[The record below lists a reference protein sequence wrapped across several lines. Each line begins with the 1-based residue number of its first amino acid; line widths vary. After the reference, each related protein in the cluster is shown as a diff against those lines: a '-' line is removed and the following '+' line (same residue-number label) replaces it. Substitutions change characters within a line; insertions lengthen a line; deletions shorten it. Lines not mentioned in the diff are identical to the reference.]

1 MYSVTRPRQLLR
13 AGLLGLSMVA
23 IAGSAIARP
32 ESEPPKVQTLFVMKH
47 AAMDRWLVDAK
58 DQRFADALKMLPSR
72 LNELPKESNG
82 QFNEQAASAI
92 NTIIS
97 TLARPGHVA
106 ITLNAGNVA
115 DGLYNYGIV
124 FSADFEDQKSAEA
137 AHAQIKTMLAGA
149 NLPPAPVG
157 NKRIATMD
165 DTQIPNFARVSY
177 GPRQGANGWKYEII
191 VGTLDNPD
199 SAFANV
205 PKPTI
210 ADPYLSGEIDFSALT
225 PLASFAQMAAG
236 PQNPQ
241 LNQMMSEL
249 SASGLIGQ
257 NAIKMRY
264 EAGYTKE
271 DSLARFCVVDAAQYA
286 ERLGYGKESL
296 SDAELK
302 IIPTDAT
309 WASMSRGGLST
320 LRRAIDQL
328 TIQSPEVTQ
337 GLDHFKQMTGVDLK
351 VDVVDALGDTFGYY
365 ASDSTG
371 GGSIASMVAML
382 NFKDR
387 AKFVAAHAKLVEF
400 ANAAFAQNN
409 DVGKYARVRSWKE
422 QGVDL
427 MSLRFSGLPIP
438 LELTYAATENWFIV
452 GVTPQA
458 TLAAA
463 LQAAGKGDA
472 GLAASP
478 AIAALRKKHN
488 GVTSLTFIDTN
499 RMLHAGYPLVSM
511 LGSAVSNAMSTPPV
525 HGEGRSV
532 GMLVPTYRDLAAGA
546 IPSIQVGYWDGPN
559 YVVDTHAD
567 RSMLV
572 NAGGALGAV
581 MQLSPIIAAGA
592 LGAASQH
599 REGGMNPEPM
609 TMLESDSS
617 LAQGWHGNRLD
628 MLTPVWKVTTTLDRG
643 RYFLTSPI
651 LAGALL
657 AEPTMK

>member
-1 MYSVTRPRQLLR
+1 MQSVTRSRRLLR
-13 AGLLGLSMVA
+13 AGLVGLSMV
-23 IAGSAIARP
+23 IVAGTALARP
-32 ESEPPKVQTLFVMKH
+32 DGEPPKVQTLFVMKH
-47 AAMDRWLVDAK
+47 AALNRWLVDTK
-58 DQRFADALKMLPSR
+58 DQRFADALKMLPAR
-72 LNELPKESNG
+72 LGELPKESNG
-82 QFNEQAASAI
+82 EFNEQAAGAI

-137 AHAQIKTMLAGA
+137 AHTQIKTMLAGA

-177 GPRQGANGWKYEII
+177 GPRQGADGWKYEII

-205 PKPTI
+205 PKSTI
-210 ADPYLSGEIDFSALT
+210 PDPYLSGEIDFSALT

-241 LNQMMSEL
+241 LNQIMGEL
-249 SASGLIGQ
+249 SGSGLIGQ

-271 DSLARFCVVDAAQYA
+271 DSLTRFSVVDAAPYA
-286 ERLGYGKESL
+286 DRLGYGKEVL

-302 IIPTDAT
+302 IIPADAT

-320 LRRAIDQL
+320 LRRAVDQL
-328 TIQSPEVTQ
+328 MTQAPEAAQ
-337 GLDHFKQMTGVDLK
+337 GLDQFKQMTGVDLK
-351 VDVVDALGDTFGYY
+351 VDVLDALGDTFGYY

-400 ANAAFAQNN
+400 ANAALAQNN
-409 DVGKYARVRSWKE
+409 DVGKYMRVRSWKE
-422 QGVDL
+422 QGVEL
-427 MSLRFSGLPIP
+427 MSLRFQGLPIP

-472 GLAASP
+472 GLAAAPGVAS
-478 AIAALRKKHN
+478 LRKKHN

-511 LGSAVSNAMSTPPV
+511 LGSAVSNAMSTPPM

-532 GMLVPTYRDLAAGA
+532 GMLVPTYRELTTGA
-546 IPSIQVGYWDGPN
+546 IPSIQVGYWDGQN

-572 NAGGALGAV
+572 NAGGALGAI

-592 LGAASQH
+592 LGAASNH
-599 REGGMNPEPM
+599 REGGMNPVSM
-609 TMLESDSS
+609 SDFQIF
-617 LAQGWHGNRLD
+617 LPGGGDHGLRSD
-628 MLTPVWKVTTTLDRG
+628 MNSRVWQVATTLDRS
-643 RYFLTSPI
+643 RYLLTSPI

-657 AEPTMK
+657 AEPSMK

>member
-1 MYSVTRPRQLLR
+1 MQLITRPRQLLR
-13 AGLLGLSMVA
+13 AGLVGLSMVIA
-23 IAGSAIARP
+23 AGSTLARP
-32 ESEPPKVQTLFVMKH
+32 ESEPPRVQTLFVMKH
-47 AAMDRWLVDAK
+47 AALNRWLVDAK
-58 DQRFADALKMLPSR
+58 DQRLADALGLLPAR
-72 LNELPKESNG
+72 LLELPKESNG
-82 QFNEQAASAI
+82 KFNDQAAGAI
-92 NTIIS
+92 NTIIA

-137 AHAQIKTMLAGA
+137 AHTQIKSMLAGA

-177 GPRQGANGWKYEII
+177 GPRQGADGWKYEII

-199 SAFANV
+199 LAFANV

-210 ADPYLSGEIDFSALT
+210 PETYLSGEVDLSALT

-241 LNQMMSEL
+241 LSHMMSEL
-249 SASGLIGQ
+249 TASGLIGQ
-257 NAIKMRY
+257 NAIKVRY
-264 EAGYTKE
+264 EAGYTK
-271 DSLARFCVVDAAQYA
+271 DDALARVAVVDAAPYA
-286 ERLGYGKESL
+286 ERLGLGKEPL
-296 SDAELK
+296 TDAELR
-302 IIPTDAT
+302 IIPADAT

-320 LRRAIDQL
+320 LRHALDQVL
-328 TIQSPEVTQ
+328 TQAPEASR
-337 GLDHFKQMTGVDLK
+337 GLEQFRQMTGVDLK
-351 VDVVDALGDTFGYY
+351 ADVIDALGDTFGYY

-371 GGSIASMVAML
+371 GGSLASVVAML

-387 AKFVAAHAKLVEF
+387 ARFLAAHAKLVEF
-400 ANAAFAQNN
+400 ANAALAQNN
-409 DVGKYARVRSWKE
+409 EIGRYARVRSWNE

-427 MSLRFSGLPIP
+427 MSLRFNGLPIP
-438 LELTYAATENWFIV
+438 LELTYAATESWFVV
-452 GVTPQA
+452 GLTPQA

-463 LQAAGKGDA
+463 LQAAGKGDP
-472 GLAASP
+472 GLAGTPAVAS
-478 AIAALRKKHN
+478 LRTKHN
-488 GVTSLTFIDTN
+488 GVTALTFIDTA

-511 LGSAVSNAMSTPPV
+511 IGSAVSNAMSTPPM
-525 HGEGRSV
+525 HGEGRRV
-532 GMLVPTYRDLAAGA
+532 GMLVPTYRDLTAGA
-546 IPSIQVGYWDGPN
+546 IPSIQVGYWDGQS
-559 YVVDTHAD
+559 YIVDTHAD

-592 LGAASQH
+592 IGAASERH
-599 REGGMNPEPM
+599 AGMNPEPFS
-609 TMLESDSS
+609 MLDIRPAIAE
-617 LAQGWHGNRLD
+617 GWQTGRAD
-628 MLTPVWKVTTTLDRG
+628 MITPVRRVGTTLDRG
-643 RYFLTSPI
+643 RSFLTSPI

-657 AEPTMK
+657 TDPVMK

>member
-1 MYSVTRPRQLLR
+1 MQSVTRPRLLR
-13 AGLLGLSMVA
+13 AGLVGLSVVVV
-23 IAGSAIARP
+23 AGSVWARP
-32 ESEPPKVQTLFVMKH
+32 EGEPPKVQTLFVMKH
-47 AAMDRWLVDAK
+47 AALDRVLVDAK
-58 DQRFADALKMLPSR
+58 DQRIAAALSMLPSR
-72 LNELPKESNG
+72 INELPREAVG
-82 QFNEQAASAI
+82 GFNEQAAGMV

-97 TLARPGHVA
+97 TLARPGHMA

-115 DGLYNYGIV
+115 DGLYNYGVV

-137 AHAQIKTMLAGA
+137 AHTQIRAMLAGA

-157 NKRIATMD
+157 NKRIATME

-177 GPRQGANGWKYEII
+177 GPRQGAGGWKYEII

-205 PKPTI
+205 PKATI
-210 ADPYLSGEIDFSALT
+210 PEAYLSGEIDFSALT

-241 LNQMMSEL
+241 LNQVMGEL

-257 NAIKMRY
+257 NAIKVRY

-271 DSLARFCVVDAAQYA
+271 DSLTRLSVVDAAPYA
-286 ERLGYGKESL
+286 DRLGFGKEAL

-302 IIPTDAT
+302 VIPADAT
-309 WASMSRGGLST
+309 IASLGRGGLST
-320 LRRAIDQL
+320 LRRALDQMMA
-328 TIQSPEVTQ
+328 QAPEAAQ
-337 GLDHFKQMTGVDLK
+337 GLEQFKQMTGVDLK
-351 VDVVDALGDTFGYY
+351 VDVLDALGDTFGYY

-371 GGSIASMVAML
+371 GGSIGSLVAML

-400 ANAAFAQNN
+400 ANAALAQNHEI
-409 DVGKYARVRSWKE
+409 GKYMRVRSWKE
-422 QGVDL
+422 QGVEL
-427 MSLRFSGLPIP
+427 MSLRVNGLPIP
-438 LELTYAATENWFIV
+438 LELTYAATENWFIA

-463 LQAAGKGDA
+463 LQAAGRGDA

-478 AIAALRKKHN
+478 GVAALRKRHN
-488 GVTSLTFIDTN
+488 GVTAITFIDSP
-499 RMLHAGYPLVSM
+499 RMLRTGYPLVSM

-532 GMLVPTYRDLAAGA
+532 GMLVPTYRELSAGA
-546 IPSIQVGYWDGPN
+546 LPSIQVGYWDGQN

-572 NAGGALGAV
+572 NAGGALGAI

-592 LGAASQH
+592 LGAAGQT
-599 REGGMNPEPM
+599 RQGGMNPEPFSM
-609 TMLESDSS
+609 IEMVPA
-617 LAQGWHGNRLD
+617 LAQGWQGNRGE
-628 MLTPVWKVTTTLDRG
+628 MVTPAWQIATTLDRS

-657 AEPTMK
+657 AEPAMK

>member
-1 MYSVTRPRQLLR
+1 MQSVMRPRLILNT
-13 AGLLGLSMVA
+13 GLVGLSMFIVA
-23 IAGSAIARP
+23 GTALARP
-32 ESEPPKVQTLFVMKH
+32 EGEPPKVQTLFVMKH
-47 AAMDRWLVDAK
+47 AALNRWLVDAK
-58 DQRFADALKMLPSR
+58 DQRFADALKMLPAR

-82 QFNEQAASAI
+82 QFNEQAAGAI

-177 GPRQGANGWKYEII
+177 GPRQGADGWKYEII

-210 ADPYLSGEIDFSALT
+210 PDPYLSGEIDFSALT

-241 LNQMMSEL
+241 LNQMMGEL

-264 EAGYTKE
+264 EAGYTRE
-271 DSLARFCVVDAAQYA
+271 DSLTRFCVVDAAPYA
-286 ERLGYGKESL
+286 DRLGFGKEPL

-302 IIPTDAT
+302 AIPADAT
-309 WASMSRGGLST
+309 WASLSRGGLST
-320 LRRAIDQL
+320 LRRAVDQL
-328 TIQSPEVTQ
+328 MTQAPEAAQ
-337 GLDHFKQMTGVDLK
+337 GLDQFKLMTGVDLK
-351 VDVVDALGDTFGYY
+351 VDVLDTLGETFGYY

-387 AKFVAAHAKLVEF
+387 AKFVSAHAKLVEF
-400 ANAAFAQNN
+400 ANTAMAQNH
-409 DVGKYARVRSWKE
+409 DVGKYMRVRSWKE
-422 QGVDL
+422 QGVEL
-427 MSLRFSGLPIP
+427 MSLRFQGLPVP
-438 LELTYAATENWFIV
+438 LELTYAATENWFIA
-452 GVTPQA
+452 GLTPQA

-472 GLAASP
+472 GLAAVPGVAS
-478 AIAALRKKHN
+478 LRKKHN
-488 GVTSLTFIDTN
+488 GLTAVTFIDTN
-499 RMLHAGYPLVSM
+499 RMLRAGYPLVSM
-511 LGSAVSNAMSTPPV
+511 LGSAVSNAMSTPPM
-525 HGEGRSV
+525 HGEGRHV
-532 GMLVPTYRDLAAGA
+532 GMLVPTYHELAGDAL
-546 IPSIQVGYWDGPN
+546 PSIQVGYWDGQN

-572 NAGGALGAV
+572 NAGGALGAI

-592 LGAASQH
+592 IGAASESRQ
-599 REGGMNPEPM
+599 GGMNPEPFS
-609 TMLESDSS
+609 MLDIRPAI
-617 LAQGWHGNRLD
+617 AQAWYGNRLD
-628 MLTPVWKVTTTLDRG
+628 MITPVWQVATRLDRS

-657 AEPTMK
+657 AEPSMK

>member
-1 MYSVTRPRQLLR
+1 MQLITRPRQLLR
-13 AGLLGLSMVA
+13 TGLVGLSMV
-23 IAGSAIARP
+23 IVAGSTLARP

-47 AAMDRWLVDAK
+47 AALNRWLVDAK
-58 DQRFADALKMLPSR
+58 DQRFADALTLLPAR
-72 LNELPKESNG
+72 LMELPKESNG
-82 QFNEQAASAI
+82 KFNDQAAGAI
-92 NTIIS
+92 NTVIA

-124 FSADFEDQKSAEA
+124 FSADFEDQKSADA
-137 AHAQIKTMLAGA
+137 AHAQIKSMLAGA

-177 GPRQGANGWKYEII
+177 GPRQAADGWKYEII

-199 SAFANV
+199 LAFANV

-210 ADPYLSGEIDFSALT
+210 PETYLSGEVDLSALT

-241 LNQMMSEL
+241 LSHMMSEL
-249 SASGLIGQ
+249 TASGLIGQ

-264 EAGYTKE
+264 EAGYTNE
-271 DSLARFCVVDAAQYA
+271 DALTRFAVVDAAPYA
-286 ERLGYGKESL
+286 DRLGLGKEPL
-296 SDAELK
+296 TDAELR
-302 IIPTDAT
+302 IIPADAT

-320 LRRAIDQL
+320 LRHALDQVL
-328 TIQSPEVTQ
+328 TQAPEASQ
-337 GLDHFKQMTGVDLK
+337 GLLQFKQMTGVDLK
-351 VDVVDALGDTFGYY
+351 ADVIDALGETFGYY

-371 GGSIASMVAML
+371 GGSLASVVAML

-387 AKFVAAHAKLVEF
+387 AKFQAAHAKLVEF
-400 ANAAFAQNN
+400 ANAALAQNN
-409 DVGKYARVRSWKE
+409 EIGRYARVRSWNE

-427 MSLRFSGLPIP
+427 MSLRFNGLPIP

-452 GVTPQA
+452 GLTPQS

-463 LQAAGKGDA
+463 LQAAGKGDP
-472 GLAASP
+472 GLAGTPAVAS
-478 AIAALRKKHN
+478 LRKKHN
-488 GVTSLTFIDTN
+488 GVTALTFIDTA

-511 LGSAVSNAMSTPPV
+511 IGSAVSNAMSTPPM

-532 GMLVPTYRDLAAGA
+532 GMLIPTYRDFAAGV
-546 IPSIQVGYWDGPN
+546 IPMIQVGYWDGQS
-559 YVVDTHAD
+559 YIVDTHAD

-592 LGAASQH
+592 IGAASERH
-599 REGGMNPEPM
+599 GGMNPEPFS
-609 TMLESDSS
+609 MLDFRPAI
-617 LAQGWHGNRLD
+617 AQGGLGNRVD
-628 MLTPVWKVTTTLDRG
+628 MLTPAWRAGTTLDRG

-657 AEPTMK
+657 ADPVMK